1 VTEYL
6 LSLDPGRCPPAS
18 QLGTFSDDD
27 PYELVATWQPR
38 NGAVGFLDWWHSD
51 CTVRHVPFLPTRDL
65 IVSEAFTLRNNK
77 FVANVEPVRI
87 EGVMLALGL
96 DVVYQQPAMK
106 SLVGDAV
113 LKRSGLYIEN
123 AQAREWFDHPDAR
136 DVNDAITHALA
147 YLKRTLHRPSLLAYW
162 PPEAIDE

>member
-6 LSLDPGRCPPAS
+6 LSIDPGRSTGIAV
-18 QLGTFSDDD
+18 GTFSDDD
-27 PYELVATWQPR
+27 PYELVAVWQPR
-38 NGAVGFLDWWHSD
+38 NGAVGFLDWWYSD
-51 CTVRHVPFLPTRDL
+51 WLYDTGFMPTRDL